1 MLIAIVVVY
10 ISKQVTLCQEDVSI
24 IGFALLTPHRAHWF
38 YFGSHQPRDP
48 AGQIFYGVT
57 VKRAIFNR
65 QSAA

>member
-38 YFGSHQPRDP
+38 NFGSHQPRDP
-48 AGQIFYGVT
+48 AG
-57 VKRAIFNR
+57 
-65 QSAA
+65 